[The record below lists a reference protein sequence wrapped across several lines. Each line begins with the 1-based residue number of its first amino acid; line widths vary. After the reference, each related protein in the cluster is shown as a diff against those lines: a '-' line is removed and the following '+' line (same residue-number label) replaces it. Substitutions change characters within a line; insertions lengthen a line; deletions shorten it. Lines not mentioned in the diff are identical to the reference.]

1 MRHLRMQMSI
11 WIQIQTQ
18 KIQPKTLAPSS
29 HDAGIGSM
37 QDLFGQEGGYLAV
50 TEREKGK
57 EPLGTE
63 CPPGSIRKL
72 YGIFASALF
81 RYA

>member
-1 MRHLRMQMSI
+1 
-11 WIQIQTQ
+11 
-18 KIQPKTLAPSS
+18 
-29 HDAGIGSM
+29 M